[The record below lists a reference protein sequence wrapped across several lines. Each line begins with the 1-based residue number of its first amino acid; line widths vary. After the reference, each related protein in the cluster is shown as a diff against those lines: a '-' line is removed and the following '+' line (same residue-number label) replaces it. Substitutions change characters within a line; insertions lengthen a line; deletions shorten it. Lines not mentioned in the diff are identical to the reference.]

1 MAEWPTSVPTLT
13 PSRWPI
19 APMYSGNVSHVQGT
33 PASSTS
39 IGMAS
44 TYDSMP
50 ASFRRSGALTG
61 ASASEQLPMITV
73 VAP

>member
-1 MAEWPTSVPTLT
+1 
-13 PSRWPI
+13 
-19 APMYSGNVSHVQGT
+19 MYSGNVSHVQGT

>member
-1 MAEWPTSVPTLT
+1 MAHERPHVDAEPLAD
-13 PSRWPI
+13 R
-19 APMYSGNVSHVQGT
+19 AHVLRNVSHVQGT